1 MSMGDS
7 AQPRTPDDRVAVL
20 TRRGGVVWSLRPRR
34 VTLSRPCA
42 IDRTGVTL
50 YRWPMRSVFI
60 PLERVDR
67 FDVVWEQTESDPAG
81 RRERLMLVTR
91 DRRMIPVQAVAI
103 QWLSRRHGLPL
114 RTHAQQLNNHI
125 LPRWRTARRAD
136 GGHPPTKS

>member
-1 MSMGDS
+1 MVMGDS

-20 TRRGGVVWSLRPRR
+20 TRRGGVVWSLGPRR

-67 FDVVWEQTESDPAG
+67 FDVVWKQTESDPEG
-81 RRERLMLVTR
+81 KVERLVLLTR
-91 DRRMIPVQAVAI
+91 DGKMIPVQAVAI
-103 QWLSRRHGLPL
+103 QWLSGRHGLSL
-114 RTHAQQLNNHI
+114 RTHAQQLNNHL
-125 LPRWRTARRAD
+125 LPTWRTARPAN
-136 GGHPPTKS
+136 GEHPPTRS